1 MVSYSRLSARI
12 WKLVRHFE
20 PNTALDLRQGDIEDL
35 DRQIKKWYSEVPTEV
50 QLELPDWDTMPRHL
64 EPPVHSQKE
73 YNVQRLQIWTYL
85 RLNQI
90 RTWLH
95 MPILHT
101 HSSIMAN
108 LPHAERA
115 VKLAKN
121 TIKYLSH
128 MNNTTNLY
136 RKIQVFYH
144 QFLTS
149 AIAVL
154 FLASCHAP
162 VNFSAS
168 CRDEFYMALELVKD
182 LSSKSWVSQRL
193 WRTIKSLKEIA
204 PRLGL
209 AEAEDPHSS
218 AALTMAG
225 LATGHMA
232 PTPPPSTTA
241 PFTRPIP
248 TSAPG
253 AATPVVEGAQNGWQI
268 SNEMSRIFEGYMG
281 MNGFPPPSLMDDMDP
296 SQRSSAD
303 LHQAVT
309 PDDGGTPMGAFGVR
323 VPGTSVY
330 SHFRDMF

>member
-1 MVSYSRLSARI
+1 M
-12 WKLVRHFE
+12 
-20 PNTALDLRQGDIEDL
+20 ALDLRQGDIEDL
-35 DRQIKKWYSEVPTEV
+35 DRHIKQWYTEVPAEV
-50 QLELPDWDTMPRHL
+50 QLDLPDWDTMPRHL
-64 EPPVHSQKE
+64 QPPAHSQKD

-101 HSSIMAN
+101 HSSIIAN
-108 LPHAERA
+108 LPYAERA
-115 VKLAKN
+115 VRLAKN
-121 TIKYLSH
+121 TIKYLSY

-136 RKIQVFYH
+136 RKLQVFYH

-193 WRTIKSLKEIA
+193 WRTIKSLKEVA

-209 AEAEDPHSS
+209 AEAEDPHST

-232 PTPPPSTTA
+232 PTPPPSSST
-241 PFTRPIP
+241 PFSRPIP
-248 TSAPG
+248 TSAPSV
-253 AATPVVEGAQNGWQI
+253 APPIIEGAQNGWQI
-268 SNEMSRIFEGYMG
+268 STEMSKIFEGYMG
-281 MNGFPPPSLMDDMDP
+281 MSGFPPVPVVDDIDP

-303 LHQAVT
+303 MHQAVT
-309 PDDGGTPMGAFGVR
+309 PDDGGTPMSAFGVR
-323 VPGTSVY
+323 VPGANGGSVY